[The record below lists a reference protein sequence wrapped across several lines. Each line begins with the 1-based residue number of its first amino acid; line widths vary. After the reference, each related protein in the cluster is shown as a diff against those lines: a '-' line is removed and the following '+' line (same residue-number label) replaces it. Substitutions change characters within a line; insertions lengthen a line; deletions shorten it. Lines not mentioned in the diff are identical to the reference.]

1 MKYRVGEKI
10 FVCYIVDIGLIVIIF
25 KVNSKNIFKEENG

>member
-1 MKYRVGEKI
+1 MKHRVGEKI
-10 FVCYIVDIGLIVIIF
+10 FACHIADIGLTATIF